1 LAKVTGG
8 LEPPEMFPV
17 AFGDLRL
24 KNPPENAK
32 KKKLSFA
39 AAFGRRSAIF
49 DVFGHLLAATNDINS
64 CSDLILNYLEECM
77 T

>member
-24 KNPPENAK
+24 KNQPENTK
-32 KKKLSFA
+32 K
-39 AAFGRRSAIF
+39 
-49 DVFGHLLAATNDINS
+49 
-64 CSDLILNYLEECM
+64 
-77 T
+77 